1 MSLSKIAKA
10 KIKQKEQ
17 VAFKPRKIEKIID
30 VNRLEKKLEEIMALD
45 HNEFSVEERLKAL
58 YVLQEID
65 SNIDKIRTIRGEL
78 PMEVADLEDEIVGLN
93 TRITNINEEIA
104 NLTDQVNKKKQAA
117 KDSKEQIKKYEAQQD
132 KVKNNREFDSLN
144 KEIEFQNLE
153 IQLSEKRSK
162 EFAIEV
168 SNKNL
173 ILEET
178 QSILNDRESVLKLKQ
193 TELASIVEET
203 KKEEDQLVKIAAK
216 ARTIIDERLLAAYTR
231 VRTNARNGL
240 GVVAIQ
246 RDACGGCFNKI
257 PPQRQLDI
265 RQHKKVIVCEH
276 CGRILV
282 DPKIADEEAVVAE

>member
-1 MSLSKIAKA
+1 MTKIKEIISAEDKLLQLYNLQKIHSKID
-10 KIKQKEQ
+10 E
-17 VAFKPRKIEKIID
+17 
-30 VNRLEKKLEEIMALD
+30 L
-45 HNEFSVEERLKAL
+45 S
-58 YVLQEID
+58 VLQ
-65 SNIDKIRTIRGEL
+65 GEL
-78 PMEVADLEDEIVGLN
+78 PEEVQDLEDELAGLE
-93 TRITNINEEIA
+93 TRIGNFESEMEHLSAQVANHNGNIQKAEDLIA
-104 NLTDQVNKKKQAA
+104 
-117 KDSKEQIKKYEAQQD
+117 KYEKQQMN
-132 KVKNNREFDSLN
+132 VKNNREFDSLN